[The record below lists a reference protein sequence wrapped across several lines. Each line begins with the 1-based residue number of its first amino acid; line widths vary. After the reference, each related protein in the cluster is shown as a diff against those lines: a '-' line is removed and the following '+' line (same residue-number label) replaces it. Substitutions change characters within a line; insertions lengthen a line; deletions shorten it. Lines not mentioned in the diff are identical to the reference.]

1 MFNGKYNTASKRL
14 GFLIGNNVHL
24 TSLIAIG
31 RLNVDLSELCD
42 GLQRNRSIQEFH
54 LMNVNLQGIPLT

>member
-31 RLNVDLSELCD
+31 RLNSNPAK
-42 GLQRNRSIQEFH
+42 GSY
-54 LMNVNLQGIPLT
+54 MNPARPLVNNFP